1 MLNPELIKKCEK
13 YPKDSV
19 DPKIIE
25 ELRPI
30 IVSKAYDADK
40 LKAASAAAYGLGKW
54 VWAIV

>member
-1 MLNPELIKKCEK
+1 LLNPELIKKCEK

-54 VWAIV
+54 V